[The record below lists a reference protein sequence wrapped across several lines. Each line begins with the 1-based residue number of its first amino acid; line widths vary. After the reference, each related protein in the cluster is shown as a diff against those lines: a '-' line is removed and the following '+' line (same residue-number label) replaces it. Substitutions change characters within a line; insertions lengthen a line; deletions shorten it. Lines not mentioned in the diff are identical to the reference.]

1 MLNSAAM
8 GSPGSSS
15 RIVHFGVFEANLYS
29 GELRKHGIRIRLQ
42 EQPFQILAL
51 LLERP
56 GELVTREELRQRLW
70 PSDTFVDFDHGLNT
84 AVNKLREALG
94 DSAATPRYV
103 ETLARRG
110 YRYIGPAPDQVKPAT
125 PPASTTLPST
135 VNPASVATTRASP
148 EPSAAASA
156 EIEELP
162 APPRTLVRW
171 LFALAQLMYLSFY
184 IAALAALEE
193 VRTVARVIVPGSA
206 NVVEITVIATAAVGI
221 AVRLF
226 LFCATA
232 FDFRGLGRL
241 FMRIFVL
248 ILLLDFLWALSP
260 FLLLHR
266 IPRGLAL
273 AACAALLFMPFAQR
287 TLMRMSYLRKNHS
300 AESI

>member
-1 MLNSAAM
+1 M
-8 GSPGSSS
+8 GSPASSA
-15 RIVHFGVFEANLYS
+15 RILRFGVFEANLYS

-70 PSDTFVDFDHGLNT
+70 PSDTFVDFDHGLIT
-84 AVNKLREALG
+84 AVNRLREALG

-110 YRYIGPAPDQVKPAT
+110 YRYIGPAPDQLTPAAPPMTTSPPAT
-125 PPASTTLPST
+125 TVTAATATESPKPS
-135 VNPASVATTRASP
+135 VASP
-148 EPSAAASA
+148 EN
-156 EIEELP
+156 EELP
-162 APPRTLVRW
+162 APPRALVRW

-184 IAALAALEE
+184 IIALATLEE

-206 NVVEITVIATAAVGI
+206 NFVEITVIATAAVGI

-248 ILLLDFLWALSP
+248 IAALDFLWALSP

-287 TLMRMSYLRKNHS
+287 TLMRMSYLREK
-300 AESI
+300 